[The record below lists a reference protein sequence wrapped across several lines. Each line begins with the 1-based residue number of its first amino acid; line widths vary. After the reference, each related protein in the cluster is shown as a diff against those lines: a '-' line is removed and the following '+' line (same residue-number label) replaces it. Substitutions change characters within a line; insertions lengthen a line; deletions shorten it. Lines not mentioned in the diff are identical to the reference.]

1 MLKPN
6 QQEETTMPTTEW
18 LNKYESI
25 KDKLVCKT
33 DLDAHFTEK
42 VIGNMGVN
50 VLDIGAVHFPTGTIF
65 ACDPLVELEDTPPLI
80 QTIPAGTYPVK
91 ICVVPSEKY
100 GDRYACVK
108 VEVSR
113 EKPVRYELG
122 MTGKEDLDEGLD
134 EDDYFGFGVDAGMGC
149 VADIQTQAAF
159 KTYWAKRL
167 EEAPDI
173 DPTTTC
179 SATYWR
185 KTPKPTPNIRGL
197 RRLAQLDGAGHGL
210 QPAHLLLRLG

>member
-1 MLKPN
+1 
-6 QQEETTMPTTEW
+6 MPTTEW

-108 VEVSR
+108 VE
-113 EKPVRYELG
+113 
-122 MTGKEDLDEGLD
+122 D
-134 EDDYFGFGVDAGMGC
+134 
-149 VADIQTQAAF
+149 
-159 KTYWAKRL
+159 
-167 EEAPDI
+167 
-173 DPTTTC
+173 
-179 SATYWR
+179 R
-185 KTPKPTPNIRGL
+185 KSVV
-197 RRLAQLDGAGHGL
+197 
-210 QPAHLLLRLG
+210 